1 MISIPHA
8 TEPQKCNKHLHAFSH
23 LQPIPTIYSSDGE
36 TVRLRMGNKPAG
48 IHHCCYDSCSV
59 GLLQMG
65 SGFKKKNHVC
75 GVMNVKGQVWKLANV
90 IISCV
95 NISDM
100 EKVRQIGFY

>member
-1 MISIPHA
+1 
-8 TEPQKCNKHLHAFSH
+8 
-23 LQPIPTIYSSDGE
+23 
-36 TVRLRMGNKPAG
+36 
-48 IHHCCYDSCSV
+48 V